1 MIFIIMKQLSIL
13 FLILLMLASC
23 GEYQKVLKEKDVP
36 PKYEMAKKLYD
47 EGVETGKNKYLRKS
61 IRLFEQILPQYKGK
75 PAGET
80 VSFMNANAHYLVG
93 DYYLS
98 GYMFERFTKS
108 YPKSQKV
115 EEAFF
120 KSAKSY
126 YQISPIYS
134 KDQEDTNKALTK
146 LQFYINTYPDGEF
159 FEASNAM
166 IQELSLKIERK
177 FYEVSKQYH
186 HTERYKA
193 AIQSFDNFNLRFP
206 GSKFREQAFFYK
218 FESAYILA
226 INSIAALVPERLEE
240 AREYYEDYLKYY
252 SQSESEFAQKA
263 KLYAQDIEERTNT
276 QIEL

>member
-1 MIFIIMKQLSIL
+1 MKQLV
-13 FLILLMLASC
+13 ILLIISIGLSSC
-23 GEYQKVLKEKDVP
+23 GEYQKVLKEKEIP
-36 PKYEMAKKLYD
+36 PKYEMAKSLYD
-47 EGVETGKNKYLRKS
+47 QGVETGKNKYFRKS

-80 VSFMNANAHYLVG
+80 VNFMNANAHYLVG

-126 YQISPIYS
+126 YQISPVYS
-134 KDQEDTNKALTK
+134 KDQEDTDKALSK
-146 LQFYINTYPDGEF
+146 LQFYINTYPDGEHF
-159 FEASNAM
+159 DASNEM
-166 IQELSLKIERK
+166 IQELSFKIEKK
-177 FYEVSKQYH
+177 FYEISKQYH

-226 INSIAALVPERLEE
+226 INSVAYLIPERLAE
-240 AREYYEDYLKYY
+240 AQEYYEDYIKYY
-252 SQSESEFAQKA
+252 GDSESEFAEQA
-263 KLYAQDIEERTNT
+263 KLYAEDIEERTNT